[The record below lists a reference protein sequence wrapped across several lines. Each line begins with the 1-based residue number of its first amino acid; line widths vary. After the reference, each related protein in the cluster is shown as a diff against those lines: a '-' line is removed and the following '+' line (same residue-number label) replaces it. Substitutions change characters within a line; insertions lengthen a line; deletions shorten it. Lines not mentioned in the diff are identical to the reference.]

1 MRAMRGAAVVVIFEV
16 EDRHLHKWKETGTKV
31 LEKIERKLAKVYIIF
46 RGKTYIY
53 CFWTRFLVVCHVT
66 KSSQSET
73 VFSHPKMGRHII
85 GE

>member
-16 EDRHLHKWKETGTKV
+16 EDRRLHKWKETGTKV
-31 LEKIERKLAKVYIIF
+31 VEKIERKVGEVYMIF
-46 RGKTYIY
+46 GGKTYIY
-53 CFWTRFLVVCHVT
+53 GFWTRFLIVCQVT

-73 VFSHPKMGRHII
+73 LFSHPKMGRHII